1 MCIRDRFRSQQT
13 VVPTYKEV
21 LLQTKFTR
29 DEDSGEMVDMI
40 FKGIAFDLAI
50 VAYEGTFTGPVMNN
64 IFIPREDVVVSTFES
79 VSNTFDSDLASLKA
93 AVADMP

>member
-1 MCIRDRFRSQQT
+1 
-13 VVPTYKEV
+13 
-21 LLQTKFTR
+21 
-29 DEDSGEMVDMI
+29 
-40 FKGIAFDLAI
+40 
-50 VAYEGTFTGPVMNN
+50 MNN